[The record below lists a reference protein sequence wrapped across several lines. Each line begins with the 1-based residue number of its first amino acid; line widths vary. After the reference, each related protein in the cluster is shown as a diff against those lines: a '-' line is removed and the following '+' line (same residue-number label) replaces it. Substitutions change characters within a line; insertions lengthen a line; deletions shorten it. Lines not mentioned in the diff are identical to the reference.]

1 VLLLGVEV
9 PPPAVEA
16 QPSPVARAGVRL
28 LLLAAGWLPTGAR
41 AALARLLGRLVFA
54 LGIRRRL
61 TLEQLAWAF
70 PSWSPAERRAVA
82 RRTYENMARAALDAV
97 LSQRLSAEELA
108 TLVKGEEGRAFE
120 RALAEGRG
128 LLIVTAHFGSWELLG
143 EAVTQQG
150 LPLNAVVRPL
160 KGAFNAEVVAGR
172 VRSGMKLLPERDAL
186 RGVLAALHRNE
197 VVTVLLDQAVGGKHA
212 LFVPFFGRP
221 AGTTPLVSIAA
232 LRSGAPVMVSV
243 GMRVGDGFRLSVEG
257 PFPLPSTGDRA
268 RDVWTH
274 TATLTSVLERF
285 IRNHPD
291 NWLWLHRRWKLA
303 PPREDALRLELLALA
318 ADDAHVRNRLADD
331 GQLFDGYAPEMEAVH
346 RRNAARLRA
355 LVDVHGWPGLSLAGA
370 DGADAAFLVLQHA
383 IGEPEQQRRS
393 LPLLTEAAALG
404 EVPPLQP
411 AMLLDRIR
419 FFEGRPQRYGTQL
432 DWDAEGSLTPGIL
445 EAPEEVDARRAAV
458 GLPPLAAFL
467 KERLKEALQAGERP
481 PTDMARRRTE
491 SEAWARRVGWRK

>member
-1 VLLLGVEV
+1 VLLLGLEV

-28 LLLAAGWLPTGAR
+28 LLLGLGWLPTGAR

-70 PSWSPAERRAVA
+70 PSWSHAETRAVA

-97 LSQRLSAEELA
+97 LSQRLSVEELA

-120 RALAEGRG
+120 RALAQGRG

-143 EAVTQQG
+143 EAVTRQG

-172 VRSGMKLLPERDAL
+172 VRSGMRLLPERNAL
-186 RGVLAALHRNE
+186 RGALAALHRNE

-221 AGTTPLVSIAA
+221 AGTSPLVSIAA

-243 GMRVGDGFRLSVEG
+243 GTRVADGFRLSVEG
-257 PFPLPSTGDRA
+257 PFPVPSTGDRA

-274 TATLTSVLERF
+274 TAALTAAIERLV
-285 IRNHPD
+285 RKSPD
-291 NWLWLHRRWKLA
+291 QWLWLHRRWKLS
-303 PPREDALRLELLALA
+303 PRPEEVLRLELLALA
-318 ADDAHVRNRLADD
+318 QDAEAVRDSLGRLSAGD
-331 GQLFDGYAPEMEAVH
+331 APELEAIH
-346 RRNAARLRA
+346 RRNLASLIARA
-355 LVDVHGWPGLSLAGA
+355 DAHGWPGRSLAGE
-370 DGADAAFLVLQHA
+370 DGAAAAFRILWNA
-383 IGEPEQQRRS
+383 KEEPALLRRC
-393 LPLLTEAAALG
+393 LPLLEAAAAAN

-411 AMLLDRIR
+411 ALLADRIR
-419 FFEGRPQRYGTQL
+419 FFEGRPQLYGTTL
-432 DWDAEGSLTPGIL
+432 EWDSQGRLTAGAL
-445 EAPEEVDARRAAV
+445 EAPADVDVRRAAL
-458 GLPPLAAFL
+458 GLGPLAIAVE
-467 KERLKEALQAGERP
+467 ERLRVAEETP
-481 PTDMARRRTE
+481 PADPARRYREFET
-491 SEAWARRVGWRK
+491 WARRVGWRM